1 METTKEHFKTG
12 SEEGRKEVTFILCK
26 HFYIPLKQTKRENE
40 KMKTKR
46 KENKKQVNTNC
57 MYCIVLYLCLVSAK
71 NLNEIEIKTK
81 KKTSLKCLIH
91 FKVRF
96 SAKGL
101 KLRQRSV

>member
-1 METTKEHFKTG
+1 
-12 SEEGRKEVTFILCK
+12 
-26 HFYIPLKQTKRENE
+26 
-40 KMKTKR
+40 MKT

-71 NLNEIEIKTK
+71 NLNEIETK
-81 KKTSLKCLIH
+81 KQTLLKCLIH

>member
-1 METTKEHFKTG
+1 
-12 SEEGRKEVTFILCK
+12 
-26 HFYIPLKQTKRENE
+26 
-40 KMKTKR
+40 MKS

-71 NLNEIEIKTK
+71 NLNEIETK
-81 KKTSLKCLIH
+81 KKQTLLKCLIH